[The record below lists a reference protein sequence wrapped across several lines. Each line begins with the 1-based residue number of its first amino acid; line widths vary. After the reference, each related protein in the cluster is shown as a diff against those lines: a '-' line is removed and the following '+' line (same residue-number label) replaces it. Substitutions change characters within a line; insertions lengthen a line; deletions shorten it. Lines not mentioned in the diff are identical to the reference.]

1 MAQKPACFF
10 GVLCLPARDSFAL
23 SVEAPTGVKTLGFSL
38 ASGRGHRLSE
48 VEGRRFRIW
57 FTRLAEDET
66 DSLRDGSMPS
76 IAPAPESPTE
86 KRGSPTTVAVRLGRL
101 SAIVERSTTGADPMQ
116 GVQTGWT
123 EPHFTGSARPRQTK
137 TLALPRSGSRVRIP
151 SPAPT
156 AVPDRGGSTT
166 HELSSRWAEC
176 RTHEFAAHA
185 ISIPWSRLCLR
196 IDGNLGNFLR
206 VSGRDHL
213 RSRCET

>member
-10 GVLCLPARDSFAL
+10 GVLCLPARDPFAL
-23 SVEAPTGVKTLGFSL
+23 SVKAPTRVKTLGFSV

-48 VEGRRFRIW
+48 VEGRRFVSGSLVSPKTKR
-57 FTRLAEDET
+57 FTPGPE
-66 DSLRDGSMPS
+66 SMPS
-76 IAPAPESPTE
+76 IARSHREPDGT
-86 KRGSPTTVAVRLGRL
+86 RGSPTTVAVRLGRL

-123 EPHFTGSARPRQTK
+123 EPHFTGPARPRRTK

-151 SPAPT
+151 SPAPS

>member
-1 MAQKPACFF
+1 MAQKPACFL

-23 SVEAPTGVKTLGFSL
+23 SVEAPTGVKTLGFSV

-57 FTRLAEDET
+57 FTRLAEDKT

-76 IAPAPESPTE
+76 IAPAAREPNGKAREPDN
-86 KRGSPTTVAVRLGRL
+86 GRSATGTAL
-101 SAIVERSTTGADPMQ
+101 SDSRAPTTGADPMQ

-151 SPAPT
+151 SPAPS

-176 RTHEFAAHA
+176 RTHEFAAA
-185 ISIPWSRLCLR
+185 RISIP
-196 IDGNLGNFLR
+196 DG
-206 VSGRDHL
+206 
-213 RSRCET
+213 